1 MRCYPKFKG
10 AIQIFFRKEVS
21 FFGRGKVRCITQL
34 LVNKNHPNHPK
45 TAQFRTAA
53 TLQLGNKQLL
63 VRPKVKSYFG

>member
-1 MRCYPKFKG
+1 MNTFYNSPKM
-10 AIQIFFRKEVS
+10 ILNI
-21 FFGRGKVRCITQL
+21 QL